1 MKKSNYLKYEEL
13 MYLYKTNL
21 TDFHYVIID
30 GRIKEWIG
38 KQFIDIREA
47 TEKDKEIYP
56 NII

>member
-1 MKKSNYLKYEEL
+1 MKKSNYLTYEEL
-13 MYLYKTNL
+13 MYLYKNNL

-38 KQFIDIREA
+38 KTFIDIREA

-56 NII
+56 DII